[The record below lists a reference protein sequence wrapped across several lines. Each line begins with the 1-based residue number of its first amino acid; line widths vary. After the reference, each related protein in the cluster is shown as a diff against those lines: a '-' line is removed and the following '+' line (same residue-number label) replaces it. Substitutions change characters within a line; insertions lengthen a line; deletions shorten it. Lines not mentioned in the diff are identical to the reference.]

1 MNLDGNRGEYSEMM
15 RKESMASPSTLPSAP
30 PSKPLR
36 AQAGIKPST
45 QASTQ
50 LSAQPPEINMASPF
64 SKLTQQPSIIN
75 NAFPLGKKLKKTPT
89 PKQEP
94 LTPDQERLKGSLE
107 YLGWNKFKGKI
118 KREAAYAK
126 KNPTPEPSISREDGL
141 TFLMSVGT
149 NFITVATD
157 TAKVLIKQTPI
168 EILKLVDEA
177 KKDVNAPAAE
187 FGLHISKKPLTQ
199 RPLKQRMRGGMTEDM
214 TEDITEDMTGG
225 IKLSKP
231 SVKRFNKMLFSTA
244 YIPGILTLFAF
255 LFLLFFLLWVI
266 IQGLLN
272 RFLGD
277 KYALPTIKF
286 NKKTTQTIYSI
297 FFVITSWFL
306 MLYLFIDYFRN
317 VGPELD
323 IIQIFKQL
331 VGASY
336 ILWPMLVLIIGSG
349 ISKAFYKISCNGNKP
364 NVLSWAKIVESSA
377 LYVLGIAALITVIL
391 LFKPIKYIYEKI
403 PELVQKRFL
412 FITVMVAVTL
422 KLMVIYIL
430 LRMLTIMMEDIIS
443 NKIVFFIS
451 KLNKDIEAPP
461 VDCNVETKKTAKQ
474 SEIAKIL
481 EEIYMYISGIIVCII
496 IIFILVIQCPH
507 PYVASTSKINHTIG
521 AVFLQLT
528 GIATRFIV
536 ENKYGKKNCSQKNKG
551 SGLFKTPSWF
561 SSLGK
566 TGTQYSAEQLEEAS
580 KADAKDAQIQAND
593 RKLGEAQDD
602 RRREI
607 ARAQA
612 EGRAQA
618 RAQENTKGTIDA
630 YRRLFKGSE
639 LAPAQ
644 SAQSPQLAPT
654 TGQSSP
660 STPAPREYVASND
673 DNRHSTAPEPKVDQ
687 NLRNNHLTRSQS
699 PQRHKLP
706 PMVVSQPQTLSAT
719 KPLAQKPLAP
729 IPKGKGIDTNGASS
743 GLPSQVSGDFAK
755 PVKLS
760 NIDTTERTLEQIY
773 EDNR

>member
-1 MNLDGNRGEYSEMM
+1 MDGGLGEFKKQSPPGITQATSSS
-15 RKESMASPSTLPSAP
+15 KLGITKASSF
-30 PSKPLR
+30 SKP
-36 AQAGIKPST
+36 GIT
-45 QASTQ
+45 QATS
-50 LSAQPPEINMASPF
+50 S
-64 SKLTQQPSIIN
+64 SKLGITKASSSSPPGITKASSSSPPGIT
-75 NAFPLGKKLKKTPT
+75 NAFSPGTVLKKKTPT
-89 PKQEP
+89 PKQKAPAPKQEP

-107 YLGWNKFKGKI
+107 YVGWNKFKGKI
-118 KREAAYAK
+118 KREAAYAN

-168 EILKLVDEA
+168 EILKLIDEA
-177 KKDVNAPAAE
+177 KKDVNAPAVETAPNS

-199 RPLKQRMRGGMTEDM
+199 RMRGGMTEDM
-214 TEDITEDMTGG
+214 TEGITEGMTEDMTGG
-225 IKLSKP
+225 IKFSKP

-244 YIPGILTLFAF
+244 YIPGILTAIALSF
-255 LFLLFFLLWVI
+255 LIYYLLLTLIMWAINKILSFFGRNKKTL
-266 IQGLLN
+266 
-272 RFLGD
+272 
-277 KYALPTIKF
+277 KPIKF
-286 NKKTTQTIYSI
+286 KKKTTQTIYSI
-297 FFVITSWFL
+297 FFVLTSWFL

-349 ISKAFYKISCNGNKP
+349 IAKAFYKISCNGNKP
-364 NVLSWAKIVESSA
+364 NVSSWAKIVESSA

-451 KLNKDIEAPP
+451 KFNKDVEAPP

-496 IIFILVIQCPH
+496 AIFILVIQCPH
-507 PYVASTSKINHTIG
+507 PYMASTSKINHTIG

-566 TGTQYSAEQLEEAS
+566 TGQQSDSTAAAYSNKFKEMAAAAKAGDAS
-580 KADAKDAQIQAND
+580 QA
-593 RKLGEAQDD
+593 A
-602 RRREI
+602 
-607 ARAQA
+607 AQA
-612 EGRAQA
+612 YDSSTVAAYTDKINPEVARTKNGR
-618 RAQENTKGTIDA
+618 GT
-630 YRRLFKGSE
+630 
-639 LAPAQ
+639 
-644 SAQSPQLAPT
+644 
-654 TGQSSP
+654 
-660 STPAPREYVASND
+660 TPA
-673 DNRHSTAPEPKVDQ
+673 DQ
-687 NLRNNHLTRSQS
+687 TFHPGDT
-699 PQRHKLP
+699 PI
-706 PMVVSQPQTLSAT
+706 LSAT
-719 KPLAQKPLAP
+719 KSLAQ
-729 IPKGKGIDTNGASS
+729 ITSGKVTGQVIDTNGAFS
-743 GLPSQVSGDFAK
+743 GLASQVSGETANPDS
-755 PVKLS
+755 LS
-760 NIDTTERTLEQIY
+760 NRDTAERTDSQKY
-773 EDNR
+773 QDRVY

>member
-1 MNLDGNRGEYSEMM
+1 MDGGLGELKKQSQ
-15 RKESMASPSTLPSAP
+15 
-30 PSKPLR
+30 LR
-36 AQAGIKPST
+36 IT
-45 QASTQ
+45 QASSSSKPGITKA
-50 LSAQPPEINMASPF
+50 SSSSSPPGITKASSSSP
-64 SKLTQQPSIIN
+64 PIIT
-75 NAFPLGKKLKKTPT
+75 NAFPPGKVQKKTPT
-89 PKQEP
+89 LKQKAPAPKQEP

-107 YLGWNKFKGKI
+107 YVGWNKFKGKI

-177 KKDVNAPAAE
+177 KKDVNAPAVETAPNS

-199 RPLKQRMRGGMTEDM
+199 RLLTQRMRGGMTEDM
-214 TEDITEDMTGG
+214 TEGITEGITEGMTEDMTGG
-225 IKLSKP
+225 IKFSKP
-231 SVKRFNKMLFSTA
+231 SFKRFNKMLFSTA

-255 LFLLFFLLWVI
+255 LFLLFYLLWTL
-266 IQGLLN
+266 IQWAINKILSFFGGN
-272 RFLGD
+272 
-277 KYALPTIKF
+277 KKTLPTIKF
-286 NKKTTQTIYSI
+286 KKKTTQTIYSI
-297 FFVITSWFL
+297 FFVLTSWFL

-349 ISKAFYKISCNGNKP
+349 IAKAFYKISCNGNKP
-364 NVLSWAKIVESSA
+364 NVSRWAKIVESSA

-403 PELVQKRFL
+403 PHLVQKRFL

-451 KLNKDIEAPP
+451 KFNKDVEAPP

-496 IIFILVIQCPH
+496 AIFILVIQCPH
-507 PYVASTSKINHTIG
+507 PYMASTSKINHTIG

-566 TGTQYSAEQLEEAS
+566 TGQQSDSTAAAYSSKFKEMAAAAKAGDAS
-580 KADAKDAQIQAND
+580 QA
-593 RKLGEAQDD
+593 A
-602 RRREI
+602 
-607 ARAQA
+607 AQA
-612 EGRAQA
+612 YDSSTVAAYIDKINPEVARTKNGR
-618 RAQENTKGTIDA
+618 GT
-630 YRRLFKGSE
+630 
-639 LAPAQ
+639 
-644 SAQSPQLAPT
+644 
-654 TGQSSP
+654 
-660 STPAPREYVASND
+660 TPADQTFHPRD
-673 DNRHSTAPEPKVDQ
+673 TPI
-687 NLRNNHLTRSQS
+687 
-699 PQRHKLP
+699 
-706 PMVVSQPQTLSAT
+706 LSAT
-719 KPLAQKPLAP
+719 KSLAQ
-729 IPKGKGIDTNGASS
+729 ITSGKVTGQVIDTNLA
-743 GLPSQVSGDFAK
+743 SQVSGETANPDS
-755 PVKLS
+755 LS
-760 NIDTTERTLEQIY
+760 NRDTAERTDSQKY
-773 EDNR
+773 QDRVY

>member
-1 MNLDGNRGEYSEMM
+1 MDGGLGELKKQSQ
-15 RKESMASPSTLPSAP
+15 L
-30 PSKPLR
+30 
-36 AQAGIKPST
+36 GIT
-45 QASTQ
+45 QASSSSKPGITKASSSSPPGITKASSSSSPPGITKVSSSSKPGITQ
-50 LSAQPPEINMASPF
+50 ASSSSPPGITKVSSSSSPPGITKASSSSPPGITKASSF
-64 SKLTQQPSIIN
+64 SPPIIT
-75 NAFPLGKKLKKTPT
+75 NAFSPGTVLKKTPT
-89 PKQEP
+89 PKQKAPAPKQEP

-107 YLGWNKFKGKI
+107 YVGWNKFKGKI

-187 FGLHISKKPLTQ
+187 FGLHITKKPLTQ
-199 RPLKQRMRGGMTEDM
+199 RMRGRMTEDM
-214 TEDITEDMTGG
+214 TEGITEGITEGMTEDMTGG
-225 IKLSKP
+225 IKFSKP
-231 SVKRFNKMLFSTA
+231 SFKRFNKMLFSTA

-255 LFLLFFLLWVI
+255 LFLLFYLLWTL
-266 IQGLLN
+266 IQWAINKILSFFGGN
-272 RFLGD
+272 
-277 KYALPTIKF
+277 KKTLPTIKF
-286 NKKTTQTIYSI
+286 KKKTTQTIYSI
-297 FFVITSWFL
+297 FFVLTSWFL

-349 ISKAFYKISCNGNKP
+349 IAKAFYKISCNGNKP
-364 NVLSWAKIVESSA
+364 NVSRWAKIVESSA

-403 PELVQKRFL
+403 PHLVQKRFL
-412 FITVMVAVTL
+412 FITVMIAVTL

-451 KLNKDIEAPP
+451 KFNKDVEAPP

-496 IIFILVIQCPH
+496 AIFILVIQCPH
-507 PYVASTSKINHTIG
+507 PYMASTSKINHTIG

-566 TGTQYSAEQLEEAS
+566 TGQQSDSTAAAYSNKFKEMAAAAKAGDAS
-580 KADAKDAQIQAND
+580 QA
-593 RKLGEAQDD
+593 A
-602 RRREI
+602 
-607 ARAQA
+607 AQA
-612 EGRAQA
+612 YDSSTVAAYIDKINPEVARTKNGR
-618 RAQENTKGTIDA
+618 GT
-630 YRRLFKGSE
+630 
-639 LAPAQ
+639 
-644 SAQSPQLAPT
+644 
-654 TGQSSP
+654 
-660 STPAPREYVASND
+660 TPADQTFHPRD
-673 DNRHSTAPEPKVDQ
+673 TPI
-687 NLRNNHLTRSQS
+687 
-699 PQRHKLP
+699 
-706 PMVVSQPQTLSAT
+706 LSAT
-719 KPLAQKPLAP
+719 KSLAQ
-729 IPKGKGIDTNGASS
+729 ITSGKVTGQVIDTNLA
-743 GLPSQVSGDFAK
+743 SQVSGETAK
-755 PVKLS
+755 P
-760 NIDTTERTLEQIY
+760 
-773 EDNR
+773 